1 MLDAEQCYG
10 AKDLA
15 SSFSRAPTTL
25 LTVFLAFS
33 SSERT
38 GDGLEGAVVAGAGDA
53 QEDGQHDEA
62 VVGGEENDEE
72 ENLESHANVINDS
85 QVH

>member
-1 MLDAEQCYG
+1 ML
-10 AKDLA
+10 
-15 SSFSRAPTTL
+15 SSAMGPKTSHHHFRELQQLTL

-53 QEDGQHDEA
+53 EEDGQHDEA